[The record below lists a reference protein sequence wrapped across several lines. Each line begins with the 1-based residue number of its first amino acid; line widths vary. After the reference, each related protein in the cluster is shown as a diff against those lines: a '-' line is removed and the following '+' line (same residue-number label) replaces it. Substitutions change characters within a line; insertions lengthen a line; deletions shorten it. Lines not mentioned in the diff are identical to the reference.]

1 MQYQEVPSL
10 EHSLYGEFYRR
21 YASGLFAYAYQQTAS
36 REDAEDIVLDV
47 FLSVLQ
53 DKQFLAF
60 DEQKQVRW
68 LWTITRNKIV
78 DHYRHSA
85 RRPHVSIEWLTEPLY
100 EDGSREPEEVS
111 LKQEEYAQ
119 LYNALHTLPK
129 LQQEVLRLRFGHG
142 LKCDEIAPVLEKS
155 EGAVRMM
162 LFRALQYLRGID
174 KNREKGGQ
182 A

>member
-1 MQYQEVPSL
+1 MQRKEVRSL
-10 EHSLYGEFYRR
+10 EHSLYGELYQR
-21 YASGLFAYAYQQTAS
+21 YAPGLFAYAYQQTAS

-53 DKQFLAF
+53 NKRFLTF

-68 LWTITRNKIV
+68 LWTITRNKLV
-78 DHYRHSA
+78 DHYRHTA

-100 EDGSREPEEVS
+100 EDGSLEPEEVS
-111 LKQEEYAQ
+111 LRREEYTQ
-119 LYNALHTLPK
+119 LYNTLQTLSKP
-129 LQQEVLRLRFGHG
+129 QREVLRLRFGHG

-155 EGAVRMM
+155 EGAVRMI
-162 LFRALQYLRGID
+162 LFRTLQYLRRVY
-174 KNREKGGQ
+174 KHQEKGGQ